1 MYEKILRA
9 DGLDPNRMKRDQ
21 RCATCARDTNT
32 GNADVR
38 EYSLPGSYRRMIR
51 QPKNVAWRAIR
62 YTDPEVALTQ
72 SDEDKILGQN
82 PPAEDDPEG
91 KFTAVQVEFEL
102 AASVYATMALREVT
116 REETSTWH
124 HAGLTLSG
132 EDQEFRG
139 SNKKE
144 EEGEEVVV
152 GADDKHEESVQETKA
167 DKEGAETLDAEDVKV
182 DEKVDDEEAEMN
194 A

>member
-1 MYEKILRA
+1 
-9 DGLDPNRMKRDQ
+9 
-21 RCATCARDTNT
+21 
-32 GNADVR
+32 
-38 EYSLPGSYRRMIR
+38 MIR
-51 QPKNVAWRAIR
+51 QPKNVQWRAIR

-82 PPAEDDPEG
+82 PPAEDDPNG

-139 SNKKE
+139 SKKKE
-144 EEGEEVVV
+144 GEDGAAEAEEDKAEGGKAEEDEDVKE
-152 GADDKHEESVQETKA
+152 DEKME
-167 DKEGAETLDAEDVKV
+167 EGAEEAKV
-182 DEKVDDEEAEMN
+182 A
-194 A
+194 

>member
-1 MYEKILRA
+1 
-9 DGLDPNRMKRDQ
+9 
-21 RCATCARDTNT
+21 
-32 GNADVR
+32 
-38 EYSLPGSYRRMIR
+38 MIR

-82 PPAEDDPEG
+82 PPAEDDPDG

-102 AASVYATMALREVT
+102 SASVYATMALREVT

-132 EDQEFRG
+132 DDQEFRG
-139 SNKKE
+139 SKKKE
-144 EEGEEVVV
+144 GEDDAQDADETTEEKIEEKGTENKTQDVNEDMKENEEV
-152 GADDKHEESVQETKA
+152 
-167 DKEGAETLDAEDVKV
+167 
-182 DEKVDDEEAEMN
+182 DEEEAMN
-194 A
+194 G